1 MADLLENPV
10 WSALTGPH
18 SGLGEGTDRARRY
31 RAEYAPFAG
40 LRDMGDDGD
49 WAELARVVGPS
60 GRTAVAGSRRS
71 PPLGW
76 TLEATLE
83 GMQMVTTAALA
94 ARADPGVVVLG
105 ESDVQDLTDLVA
117 RTEPGP
123 FRHQTWRMGTYLG
136 LRVEGR
142 LVAMAGERM
151 HLPGWT
157 EISAVCTDPE
167 FRGLGLASRLVRAVG
182 AGIHARGEQALLHVL
197 ASNVAAIQLYER
209 LGFVVRRPMRFLIV
223 RAPAR
228 ESVSGSF

>member
-1 MADLLENPV
+1 V

-18 SGLGEGTDRARRY
+18 LGLGQGTDRARRY

-40 LRDMGDDGD
+40 LRDIGDDRN
-49 WAELARVVGPS
+49 WADLARVVGPS

-71 PPLGW
+71 PPPGW

-83 GMQMVTTAALA
+83 GMQMVATAAFA
-94 ARADPGVVVLG
+94 ARADPEAVVLG
-105 ESDVQDLTDLVA
+105 ESDVEDLTDLVA

-142 LVAMAGERM
+142 LVAMAGERL

-157 EISAVCTDPE
+157 EISAVCTDPD
-167 FRGLGLASRLVRAVG
+167 FRGLGLAGRLVRAVG
-182 AGIHARGEQALLHVL
+182 AGIRARGEQALLHVL
-197 ASNVAAIQLYER
+197 TSNVAAIRLHEH
-209 LGFVVRRPMRFLIV
+209 LGFVVRRPLTFLV
-223 RAPAR
+223 VEAPTR
-228 ESVSGSF
+228 GTVSSLP